1 MARLKPMLMA
11 YDVRG
16 EITYAVNPPDESLI
30 YGGELVASAAQ
41 SITFPLTP
49 DSTVPW
55 QVFMRFKNPSLSSA
69 VWVTYTPPDV
79 TPATPDL
86 PSTTVGAMNSVLEPA
101 GWVVPGGGSLSF
113 ISTNS
118 EDIISVVAYL
128 GVPGNY

>member
-1 MARLKPMLMA
+1 MA
-11 YDVRG
+11 YDIRG
-16 EITYAVNPPDESLI
+16 EVTFAVNPPDETLI
-30 YGGELVASAAQ
+30 WGAELVQNAAQ

-55 QVFMRFKNPSLSSA
+55 QVFMRFKNPTLSSA

-86 PSTTVGAMNSVLEPA
+86 PTNTLTFMNSVLEPA

-113 ISTNS
+113 ISANS
-118 EDIISVVAYL
+118 DDLVSVTAYL